1 MNLRDLEYVLAVAEH
16 GQFSQAAVHCNV
28 SQPALSN
35 QIKKLEQELGGEL
48 FLRLTTEVKPTELG
62 QRVIEIADRMI
73 EDAELIKDTATEFR
87 DPEAL
92 PLKIGMTPTLAPYLT
107 KYFSEMFAVLFP
119 GMRVTMV
126 EELPDKMTEMVVNR
140 DLDTALIARTNHKGH
155 LDFSSI
161 WSEPL
166 FLAVSKDHDLCH
178 MEEIRAEDVP
188 PQHLIRLPYSFGYEL
203 EDRLPE
209 PDYTER
215 QKKSYDLSAL
225 RFETVC
231 RHVSYSDDCTIV
243 SALAAAQFKQDGWNL
258 AFVPF
263 AGPGNLRDLGAI
275 SRPGCPRKPLLA
287 RIGTYIQQSPPDGV
301 VPTFG
306 IDVD

>member
-1 MNLRDLEYVLAVAEH
+1 MNLRDLEYVLAVGKH
-16 GQFSQAAVHCNV
+16 GQFSQAATSCNV

-35 QIKKLEQELGGEL
+35 QVKKLEQELGGEL
-48 FLRLTTEVKPTELG
+48 FLRLSHEVKPSELG
-62 QRVIEIADRMI
+62 HRVIEIASRMI
-73 EDAELIKDTATEFR
+73 EDAQRIKDTATEFR

-107 KYFSEMFAVLFP
+107 KYFSDMFANLFP

-126 EELPDKMTEMVVNR
+126 EELPDRMTTMVADR

-166 FLAVSKDHDLCH
+166 YLAVRKDHKLTE
-178 MEEIRAEDVP
+178 MSEIRAEDVP
-188 PQHLIRLPYSFGYEL
+188 PEHLIRLPYSFGYEL
-203 EDRLPE
+203 EERLPE
-209 PDYTER
+209 PDYAER
-215 QKKSYDLSAL
+215 KKKSYDLSAL

-231 RHVSYSDDCTIV
+231 RHVSHSDDCTIV
-243 SALAAAQFKQDGWNL
+243 SALAAEQFKNDNWNL
-258 AFVPF
+258 GFVPF
-263 AGPGNLRDLGAI
+263 QGPGNMRDLGAI
-275 SRPGCPRKPLLA
+275 SRPGCPRKSLLA
-287 RIGTYIQQSPPDGV
+287 KIGTFILNSPPAGV

-306 IDVD
+306 QDAN

>member
-1 MNLRDLEYVLAVAEH
+1 MNLRDLEYVLAVAKH

-48 FLRLTTEVKPTELG
+48 FLRSSAEVRPSDLG
-62 QRVIEIADRMI
+62 ERVLEIAGRMI
-73 EDAELIKDTATEFR
+73 EDAQRIRDTATEFR
-87 DPEAL
+87 DPEAV

-107 KYFSEMFAVLFP
+107 KYFSEMFAEIFP
-119 GMRVTMV
+119 GMRITLI
-126 EELPDKMTEMVVNR
+126 EELPDRMSNMVAER
-140 DLDTALIARTNHKGH
+140 HLDTALIARTNHKGN

-166 FLAVSKDHDLCH
+166 FLAVSRDNPLS
-178 MEEIRAEDVP
+178 EQPSIRAEAVP
-188 PQHLIRLPYSFGYEL
+188 AEHLIRLPYSFGYAL
-203 EDRLPE
+203 EDSLPAPGLE
-209 PDYTER
+209 GR
-215 QKKSYDLSAL
+215 KRKSFDLTAL

-243 SALAAAQFKQDGWNL
+243 SALAAEQFKQDNWNL

-263 AGPGNLRDLGAI
+263 EGPGNMRDLGAI
-275 SRPGCPRKPLLA
+275 SRLGCPRKSLLVK
-287 RIGTYIQQSPPDGV
+287 IGNYINASPPDGI

-306 IDVD
+306 TDS